1 MIYYLFHYSAHERNN
16 EMVIMMIAA
25 VYKNDLFLLTTAVK
39 LYVPYIDHRS
49 TQLKP
54 EKIPTSSSI

>member
-16 EMVIMMIAA
+16 EIIMMIAA

-39 LYVPYIDHRS
+39 LLLLNCMYH
-49 TQLKP
+49 T
-54 EKIPTSSSI
+54 